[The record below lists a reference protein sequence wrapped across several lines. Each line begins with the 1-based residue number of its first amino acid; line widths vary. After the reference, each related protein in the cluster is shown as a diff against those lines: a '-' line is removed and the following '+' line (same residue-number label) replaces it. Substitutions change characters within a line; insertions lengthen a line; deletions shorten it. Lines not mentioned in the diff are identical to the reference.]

1 MRFGP
6 SNNLHV
12 HHCAEMRWTLSA
24 TAVAAAAPV
33 PAALVALPTV
43 IAAAANEAFPLMQT
57 KTTITTTNKKI
68 ISRQIRHYF
77 QTL

>member
-24 TAVAAAAPV
+24 TAAASV

-43 IAAAANEAFPLMQT
+43 MAAAANEAFPLMQT

-68 ISRQIRHYF
+68 ISRQIRHHF

>member
-24 TAVAAAAPV
+24 TATAAASV

-43 IAAAANEAFPLMQT
+43 MAAAANEAFPLMQT

>member
-24 TAVAAAAPV
+24 TAAASV

-43 IAAAANEAFPLMQT
+43 MAAAAANEAFPLMQT

>member
-24 TAVAAAAPV
+24 TAAASV

-43 IAAAANEAFPLMQT
+43 MAAAANEAFPLMQT